1 MDSSFSPVE
10 HCYTEAIQD
19 AISRRKHGK
28 VFFFNE
34 QDQLDSHEGIVVQ
47 LKEIP
52 GKGFFV
58 MMDPQGAIRI
68 DRIITLF
75 GRPAAAYDE
84 YDAYANQCL
93 ACTGGYDMDKLP

>member
-19 AISRRKHGK
+19 AISSGKHGK

-34 QDQLDSHEGIVVQ
+34 QDQVDSHEGIVLH
-47 LKEIP
+47 LKEIS
-52 GKGFFV
+52 GKGFFIL
-58 MMDPQGAIRI
+58 MDPEGLIRV